1 MNKMMKWLGV
11 TAMSFGLFACSENVA
26 ESKDVNVDAKGNVYV
41 TLRDVNGNLLTAA
54 DSVKVTMLK
63 VDKTPRTADSLGTVA
78 YKDLQVGSYSIL
90 VEKTGYSSMV
100 CAAYIAMAAKDE
112 TPIAQDLTLNV
123 ALHKTGATVSG
134 TLVRN
139 NSANINGTEI
149 LPAAGALVRLTMDDL
164 GDCYFVNSVALD
176 TADAAGAYS
185 ITGLPELA
193 SFTLVPQSLTINGE
207 LYSANALTNAST
219 GAVGE
224 SKRYAQLAY
233 NIDAD
238 PFQVVSSNAKSV
250 AIDDSVVVNFSKP
263 VDLTRLRRDDIN
275 VSNDIAI
282 TTVWSN
288 NNMTLTVKST
298 TGKWEST
305 ASTFTLNYNVYSL
318 NGQSVLGG
326 NSLTVSVFTDGDLA
340 AVTNFAYSTK
350 LGTGG
355 KDSVVADANTSTVH
369 LKWSPVANAAGYE
382 IYARKS
388 TDSSYFAVE
397 TVYSPDTTVDMTTTN
412 DFQDKKNVSFFVVAF
427 NSLGR
432 SSYATAPILKIAD
445 GYKPVAS
452 NLPLAYSLGAVNI
465 DLTAET
471 DTTWLVGRS
480 FTFSE
485 KMDTTKT
492 PTLTISTA
500 VATELGATYKWVDQT
515 TLTVVLYAKAK
526 VDLTEAAT
534 PATYSIT
541 AALNALTDVAGNTY
555 EDKASGTTYTFTFTN

>member
-26 ESKDVNVDAKGNVYV
+26 ESKDVNVDAKGNLYV
-41 TLRDVNGNLLTAA
+41 TLRDVNGNLLTSA
-54 DSVKVTMLK
+54 DSVNVTLLK

-78 YKDLQVGSYSIL
+78 YKDLQVGTYSLL

-100 CAAYIAMAAKDE
+100 CAAYISMAATDE

-123 ALHKTGATVSG
+123 ALHKAGATVSG
-134 TLVRN
+134 SLVRN
-139 NSANINGTEI
+139 NNANINGTEI
-149 LPAAGALVRLTMDDL
+149 LPAASAIVRLAMDDVNS
-164 GDCYFVNSVALD
+164 CYFVNSVAID
-176 TADAAGAYS
+176 TTDAAGNYS

-193 SFTLVPQSLTINGE
+193 DFSLVPQSLTVNGE
-207 LYSANALTNAST
+207 LYSSSDLSGTT

-233 NIDAD
+233 NIDAN

-250 AIDDSVVVNFSKP
+250 AIDDSVVVNFSKA
-263 VDLTRLRRDDIN
+263 VDITRLRLDDIK
-275 VSNDIAI
+275 VSNGIAI
-282 TTVWSN
+282 TTAWSN
-288 NNMTLTVKST
+288 NNTTLTVKST
-298 TGKWEST
+298 TGKWAST
-305 ASTFTLNYNVYSL
+305 ASSFSLIYNIYSL

-326 NSLTVSVFTDGDLA
+326 NSLNVSVFTDGDLA

-355 KDSVVADANTSTVH
+355 KDSAVADANTGSVH

-388 TDSSYFAVE
+388 TDSSFFVAE
-397 TVYSPDTTVDMTTTN
+397 TIYSPDTSVDMTTTN

-432 SSYATAPILKIAD
+432 SNYATAPGLKIAD
-445 GYKPVAS
+445 GYKPVAT
-452 NLPLAYSLGAVNI
+452 NLPLAYTLGAVDV

-485 KMDTTKT
+485 KMDTTKA

-500 VATELGATYKWVDQT
+500 VATELGATYKWVNPT
-515 TLTVVLYAKAK
+515 TLQIVLYAKAK